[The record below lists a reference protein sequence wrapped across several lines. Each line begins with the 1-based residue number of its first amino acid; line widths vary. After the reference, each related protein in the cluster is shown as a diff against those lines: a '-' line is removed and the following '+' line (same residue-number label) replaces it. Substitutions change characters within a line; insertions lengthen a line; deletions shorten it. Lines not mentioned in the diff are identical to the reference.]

1 MELLLSLCMG
11 IGLSAACGFRVFVPL
26 LIMSIAA
33 KAGHLTL
40 VPAFQ
45 WIGSDIALWTFAIAT
60 ILEIG
65 AYYIPW
71 LDNLLDVIATPAAII
86 AGTIITSSMVGGMSP
101 YLKWTLAVIAGGGVA
116 GLVKGATALT
126 RGASTATTGG
136 LANPI
141 LATIE
146 LGSSVLM
153 SVLAVIAPVAAIVLL
168 VLILVLLLLVAKK
181 FLPKFRQRAG
191 VADG

>member
-1 MELLLSLCMG
+1 
-11 IGLSAACGFRVFVPL
+11 
-26 LIMSIAA
+26 MSIAA

-65 AYYIPW
+65 GYYIPW
-71 LDNLLDVIATPAAII
+71 VDNLLDVITTPAAIV
-86 AGTIITSSMVGGMSP
+86 AGIIITSSMVGSMSP
-101 YLKWTLAVIAGGGVA
+101 YLKWTLAVIAGGGAA
-116 GLVKGATALT
+116 GLVKGATAVT

-136 LANPI
+136 LTNPI

-146 LGSSVLM
+146 LGSSVLI

-168 VLILVLLLLVAKK
+168 ALILLLLLHGAKK
-181 FLPKFRQRAG
+181 LLPKFRKRDG
-191 VADG
+191 VGDR